1 MRMHCEWLCVGSGE
15 NDAWF
20 VLAFGREGMRIILNV
35 GLCWLHNM
43 GTNGSGFGIPNDA
56 LAEGWV

>member
-1 MRMHCEWLCVGSGE
+1 MLG
-15 NDAWF
+15 F
-20 VLAFGREGMRIILNV
+20 VLAFGWEGMRIMIDV

-43 GTNGSGFGIPNDA
+43 GTNGAGFGIPNDA